1 MSLARVAFAVLAVAA
16 VLAAAAVLVAATYG
30 NGGVVVENVTVTPA
44 TPTNATANCED
55 VVVRSASVAVT
66 VSRPSAGLEN
76 PQFWGVGVTVRA
88 SLFAETTGRTVSV
101 APDSRTT
108 VRVPFSTVRE
118 GSWAP
123 REFVDAVVQVSQGGA
138 VVAER
143 TKTVSFTG
151 VKAGQSC

>member
-1 MSLARVAFAVLAVAA
+1 MSLARVAFAVVAVVA
-16 VLAAAAVLVAATYG
+16 VLGAAGVLVAATYG
-30 NGGVVVENVTVTPA
+30 NGGVVVEDVTVTPA

-55 VVVRSASVAVT
+55 VVIRSASVAVT
-66 VSRPSAGLEN
+66 TSRPGVGVEN
-76 PQFWGVGVTVRA
+76 PQFWSVGVTVRA
-88 SLFAETTGRTVSV
+88 SLFAETTGRTVAL

-123 REFVDAVVQVSQGGA
+123 REFVDAVVQVSQGSA

-143 TKTVSFTG
+143 TETVTFRG
-151 VKAGQSC
+151 VKAGQDC